1 MHIVFILSFTEL
13 ILLNLFIVKFS
24 KKAEITARFSE
35 DTLNQQILSIDN
47 EFKNGKLTKKEAE
60 NQKIEVLKEAQKLT
74 KTAKILKILK
84 FLVLTVS
91 FCAGLLTVPL
101 FFFFNAKVMQKLR
114 KYTIIKVMEV
124 KMSYEVL
131 EKQIRAL
138 PEEALEDVSNYLDKI
153 SLIYQSKQS
162 VDFSFVDNIFGT
174 LNDSEADELRSCCGL
189 KFRENA

>member
-1 MHIVFILSFTEL
+1 MQNLEDSGNWLSFYFTYGTDRTIEDFYQAIKNVLDQLEIGFKKISQSEAQFMHIVFILSFTEL

-74 KTAKILKILK
+74 KTAKNLKILK

-101 FFFFNAKVMQKLR
+101 FLF
-114 KYTIIKVMEV
+114 
-124 KMSYEVL
+124 
-131 EKQIRAL
+131 
-138 PEEALEDVSNYLDKI
+138 
-153 SLIYQSKQS
+153 
-162 VDFSFVDNIFGT
+162 
-174 LNDSEADELRSCCGL
+174 
-189 KFRENA
+189 

>member
-1 MHIVFILSFTEL
+1 MCLTSLKTDSRKSHNNRLRFMHLFRIALITL

-84 FLVLTVS
+84 FVVLTVS

-101 FFFFNAKVMQKLR
+101 FLF
-114 KYTIIKVMEV
+114 
-124 KMSYEVL
+124 
-131 EKQIRAL
+131 
-138 PEEALEDVSNYLDKI
+138 
-153 SLIYQSKQS
+153 
-162 VDFSFVDNIFGT
+162 
-174 LNDSEADELRSCCGL
+174 
-189 KFRENA
+189 

>member
-47 EFKNGKLTKKEAE
+47 EFKNGKLTKKESE

-101 FFFFNAKVMQKLR
+101 LVTCK
-114 KYTIIKVMEV
+114 
-124 KMSYEVL
+124 
-131 EKQIRAL
+131 
-138 PEEALEDVSNYLDKI
+138 D
-153 SLIYQSKQS
+153 
-162 VDFSFVDNIFGT
+162 
-174 LNDSEADELRSCCGL
+174 
-189 KFRENA
+189 

>member
-1 MHIVFILSFTEL
+1 MQNLEDSGNWLSFYFTYGTDRTIEDFYQAIKNVLDQLEIGFKKVSQSEAQFMHIVFILSFTEL

-101 FFFFNAKVMQKLR
+101 FLF
-114 KYTIIKVMEV
+114 
-124 KMSYEVL
+124 
-131 EKQIRAL
+131 
-138 PEEALEDVSNYLDKI
+138 
-153 SLIYQSKQS
+153 
-162 VDFSFVDNIFGT
+162 
-174 LNDSEADELRSCCGL
+174 
-189 KFRENA
+189 

>member
-1 MHIVFILSFTEL
+1 MQNLEDSGNWLSFYFTYGTDRTIEDFYQAIKNVLDQLEIGFKKISQSEAQFMHIVFILSFTEL

-74 KTAKILKILK
+74 KTAKNLKIHK

-101 FFFFNAKVMQKLR
+101 FLF
-114 KYTIIKVMEV
+114 
-124 KMSYEVL
+124 
-131 EKQIRAL
+131 
-138 PEEALEDVSNYLDKI
+138 
-153 SLIYQSKQS
+153 
-162 VDFSFVDNIFGT
+162 
-174 LNDSEADELRSCCGL
+174 
-189 KFRENA
+189 

>member
-47 EFKNGKLTKKEAE
+47 EFKNGKLTKKEAK

-101 FFFFNAKVMQKLR
+101 FLF
-114 KYTIIKVMEV
+114 
-124 KMSYEVL
+124 
-131 EKQIRAL
+131 
-138 PEEALEDVSNYLDKI
+138 
-153 SLIYQSKQS
+153 
-162 VDFSFVDNIFGT
+162 
-174 LNDSEADELRSCCGL
+174 
-189 KFRENA
+189 

>member
-1 MHIVFILSFTEL
+1 MQNLEDSGNWLSFYFTYGTDRTIEDFYQAIKNVLDQLEIGFKKISQSEAWFMHIVFILSFTEL

-101 FFFFNAKVMQKLR
+101 FLF
-114 KYTIIKVMEV
+114 
-124 KMSYEVL
+124 
-131 EKQIRAL
+131 
-138 PEEALEDVSNYLDKI
+138 
-153 SLIYQSKQS
+153 
-162 VDFSFVDNIFGT
+162 
-174 LNDSEADELRSCCGL
+174 
-189 KFRENA
+189 